1 MTAFL
6 RWVVVACCAVVTT
19 LIGDAGPLHAQ
30 TTFNLAKWEMPVP
43 FPTGA
48 GFVPT
53 GTTYLPPN
61 QTGTSQ
67 WPAVGT
73 PYPAGTP
80 TTGFLAGNPAAILS
94 TFHSSTAATYTAP
107 AGNGSQFSFS
117 GNNWSPNDYYQ
128 VVLPTS
134 GQTNLT
140 LTWDQARS
148 STGPSAFAL
157 QMSTDGSSFTQL
169 TTYGVLQSGGGGAP
183 GTWVSGSSNP
193 IYSNTFALPGT
204 ADNQATLYL
213 RFTNVTGTASSA
225 AGANRIDNVG
235 VTAVPEPATTALLT
249 AVAIGGG
256 LVWWRR
262 RSHMRCGPRDRGSNG
277 QS

>member
-1 MTAFL
+1 MSMTRLCIVIA
-6 RWVVVACCAVVTT
+6 AT
-19 LIGDAGPLHAQ
+19 LIVGSSTVQAQ
-30 TTFNLAKWEMPVP
+30 TTLALWQIPVP
-43 FPTGA
+43 FPTGS
-48 GFVPT
+48 GLVPT

-61 QTGTSQ
+61 QTGTAQ
-67 WPAVGT
+67 WPLSGAA
-73 PYPAGTP
+73 YAAGTP
-80 TTGFLAGNPAAILS
+80 TLGILAGDTSSILS
-94 TFHSSTAATYTAP
+94 VFHTSTAATYTAP
-107 AGNGSQFSFS
+107 SGNGSLYAFSS
-117 GNNWSPNDYYQ
+117 NNWQPNDYYQ
-128 VVLPTS
+128 VVLPTI

-169 TTYGVLQSGGGGAP
+169 TTYSVLQSGGGGAP
-183 GTWVSGSSNP
+183 GTWVSGTYNPLYSS
-193 IYSNTFALPGT
+193 TFALPST
-204 ADNQATLYL
+204 AENQATLYL

-235 VTAVPEPATTALLT
+235 VTAVPEPATTALLA
-249 AVAIGGG
+249 AVVIGGG